1 MSKQAKIFLLA
12 LLRLGMKY
20 YLLLLFT
27 ILEELEANIDDIFR
41 FELKISIYKIT
52 YLTSRDLIRFMT
64 ILLIW
69 NSLFFSYEIFSTC
82 LLFSIYNSNSFLV
95 KPWLSL
101 LEVVSP
107 WLFYLFAMQCLQG
120 TSKSATALG
129 LSFYLWALSETKTSK
144 MEPETCC

>member
-64 ILLIW
+64 ILLI
-69 NSLFFSYEIFSTC
+69 
-82 LLFSIYNSNSFLV
+82 
-95 KPWLSL
+95 
-101 LEVVSP
+101 
-107 WLFYLFAMQCLQG
+107 
-120 TSKSATALG
+120 
-129 LSFYLWALSETKTSK
+129 
-144 MEPETCC
+144 

>member
-41 FELKISIYKIT
+41 FKLKISIYKIA

-64 ILLIW
+64 ILLI
-69 NSLFFSYEIFSTC
+69 
-82 LLFSIYNSNSFLV
+82 
-95 KPWLSL
+95 
-101 LEVVSP
+101 
-107 WLFYLFAMQCLQG
+107 
-120 TSKSATALG
+120 
-129 LSFYLWALSETKTSK
+129 
-144 MEPETCC
+144 